1 MCCPAALQWPT
12 NIRSYKSLL
21 YIMRSSRFADMGYIN
36 VLEFDRGN
44 VRMPWTVE
52 IGKQNFK
59 CMIKIKRQD
68 SFAVM
73 QSVLAF

>member
-1 MCCPAALQWPT
+1 MRFYGEYDC
-12 NIRSYKSLL
+12 LL
-21 YIMRSSRFADMGYIN
+21 SSGNIN

>member
-1 MCCPAALQWPT
+1 
-12 NIRSYKSLL
+12 
-21 YIMRSSRFADMGYIN
+21 MRYSRFADMGYIN